1 MSTNRLPARPIDVD
15 AIPPTGHIVRIE
27 AGPEE
32 KAAIAKSYG
41 LVAVNAFVAD
51 LEAQREANRLVAVE
65 GRIRAKIVQE
75 CVVSLKPVPQSIDE
89 TFVARFAPA
98 DDRKPTREPKPGAE
112 VHVDPNDD
120 SPDILSDRM
129 LDLGAVALE
138 HFALAIEPY
147 PRAPGAE
154 LPAGADGI
162 GEADRESPFAVL
174 AKIVRNDN

>member
-27 AGPEE
+27 TGPDER
-32 KAAIAKSYG
+32 AAIAKSYG

-51 LEAQREANRLVAVE
+51 LEAQREANRNVAVE
-65 GRIRAKIVQE
+65 GRIRAEIVQE
-75 CVVSLKPVPQSIDE
+75 CVVSLAPVTQAIDE
-89 TFVARFAPA
+89 TFRVRFIPA
-98 DDRKPTREPKPGAE
+98 DERKPAPEPKPGAE
-112 VHVDPNDD
+112 VHVDPDD
-120 SPDILSDRM
+120 ESPDVLPDRM

-138 HFALAIEPY
+138 HFALAIDPY

-162 GEADRESPFAVL
+162 GEAKRESPFAVL
-174 AKIVRNDN
+174 AKIARNDN